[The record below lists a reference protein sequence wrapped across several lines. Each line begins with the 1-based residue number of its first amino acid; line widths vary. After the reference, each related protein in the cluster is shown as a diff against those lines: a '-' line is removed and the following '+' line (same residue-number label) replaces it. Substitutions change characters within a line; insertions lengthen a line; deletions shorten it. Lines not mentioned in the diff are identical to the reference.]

1 MIDRTVY
8 RYLEPH
14 IEVKDQVLEDIMIG
28 RYLHRKG
35 LTPLLDD
42 TRSDLAVYMYASFG
56 DAWRGFR
63 KNTAMILGPSTVISL
78 LSLSVYAFIFVVAP
92 ILFPWLLL
100 SMYAIKLVTDRTA
113 ELPWKITI
121 LAPVSFLLAIAI
133 SLDSILTRALGRNEW
148 KGRRVP

>member
-1 MIDRTVY
+1 MILAGMPWWLGKKVPFALMSGVNGQCWMIDRTVY

-78 LSLSVYAFIFVVAP
+78 LSLSVYAFILVVAP
-92 ILFPWLLL
+92 ILVPLQLL
-100 SMYAIKLVTDRTA
+100 RG
-113 ELPWKITI
+113 
-121 LAPVSFLLAIAI
+121 F
-133 SLDSILTRALGRNEW
+133 
-148 KGRRVP
+148 